1 VTTFVMIPDYQ
12 GKATMA
18 AATHASSII
27 ANILGTYPRL
37 MVVPVLNGDDQGK
50 LLDVAKTTRSSRMLP
65 IVGDYVER
73 KLVGA
78 LMSGYARLANYLA
91 SDDIVVRLDTAEHD
105 IRYIGKLAEAATEH
119 GAVVGDLDFATGG
132 HLREGS
138 YDYWIHTQVFPEL
151 YAGMTG
157 GKLRLSCAH
166 GFQAYRMD
174 VLRES
179 LLGATIIV
187 EAVEADLGTPLTWGM
202 DGVMAIATTSK
213 LGKGVHILP
222 VPAQSDRDREVEK
235 INAQLRQHAALLKAA
250 AKNAFI

>member
-1 VTTFVMIPDYQ
+1 MTTFVMIPDYQ

-78 LMSGYARLANYLA
+78 LMSGYARLANNCA
-91 SDDIVVRLDTAEHD
+91 ADDVVVRLDTAEHNVAH
-105 IRYIGKLAEAATEH
+105 IGELAWQAEKH
-119 GAVVGDLDFATGG
+119 GAVVGDLDFSVGG
-132 HLREGS
+132 HLVEGT
-138 YDYWIHTQVFPEL
+138 YDWFIHTDVFPEL
-151 YAGMTG
+151 YGAMTE

-166 GFQAYRMD
+166 GYQAYRAG
-174 VLRES
+174 VLKEILPMAK
-179 LLGATIIV
+179 LLV
-187 EAVEADLGTPLTWGM
+187 ERVEKNLNTTLTWGM
-202 DGVMAIATTSK
+202 DGIMAITAVSAFGTIHRM
-213 LGKGVHILP
+213 LI
-222 VPAQSDRDREVEK
+222 PAESDRNRSADK
-235 INAQLRQHAALLKAA
+235 INAQLGQHCAILKAA
-250 AKNAFI
+250 AQMQMI